1 MLAARLR
8 TSKASKNRVLTWH
21 YALKTSSLTVPIV
34 TAATDLALGIVQ
46 RRTESISR
54 QAEMNDIYSAINSP
68 SVVDST
74 AHPLPPPPL
83 TPAADRYGSLERG
96 ARLYFA
102 PAPTPSVNMTA
113 GTGMD
118 IRLDAVLETPIIVLP
133 RTDRSNE
140 VLVGHLGLITIRN
153 ETFRGFLV
161 DRTDQVP
168 NISKKK
174 RNSIK
179 TGFFHEKNIYVILPK
194 YCILYILM
202 KFSSSSLHF

>member
-1 MLAARLR
+1 MLAVRLR

-54 QAEMNDIYSAINSP
+54 QAEMNDIYSAINSS

-74 AHPLPPPPL
+74 VHPLPPPPL

-168 NISKKK
+168 TISKRKP

-179 TGFFHEKNIYVILPK
+179 TGFFHENSVFLILSQ
-194 YCILYILM
+194 Y
-202 KFSSSSLHF
+202 

>member
-1 MLAARLR
+1 M
-8 TSKASKNRVLTWH
+8 
-21 YALKTSSLTVPIV
+21 TVPIV

-54 QAEMNDIYSAINSP
+54 QAEMNDIYSAINSS

-74 AHPLPPPPL
+74 VHPPPPL

-118 IRLDAVLETPIIVLP
+118 IRLDAVFETPIIVLP

-168 NISKKK
+168 NISKKHEIQSKLDFFMK
-174 RNSIK
+174 RI
-179 TGFFHEKNIYVILPK
+179 F
-194 YCILYILM
+194 M
-202 KFSSSSLHF
+202 

>member
-1 MLAARLR
+1 
-8 TSKASKNRVLTWH
+8 
-21 YALKTSSLTVPIV
+21 
-34 TAATDLALGIVQ
+34 
-46 RRTESISR
+46 
-54 QAEMNDIYSAINSP
+54 MNDIYSAINSP
-68 SVVDST
+68 CVVDST
-74 AHPLPPPPL
+74 VHTLPPPPL

-168 NISKKK
+168 TIFIIKN

-179 TGFFHEKNIYVILPK
+179 TAFSHEKNVIVSIQGPLITVIRGP
-194 YCILYILM
+194 CSI
-202 KFSSSSLHF
+202 LHFDEIFMQQFEFF

>member
-1 MLAARLR
+1 MLNYAKYLYIALR
-8 TSKASKNRVLTWH
+8 MMPWH
-21 YALKTSSLTVPIV
+21 YATPKTSSLTVHIV

-74 AHPLPPPPL
+74 VHPLPPPPL

-168 NISKKK
+168 NI
-174 RNSIK
+174 
-179 TGFFHEKNIYVILPK
+179 
-194 YCILYILM
+194 
-202 KFSSSSLHF
+202 

>member
-1 MLAARLR
+1 MILFFTMESCAKLCQISLHYIAHDAMALR
-8 TSKASKNRVLTWH
+8 KP
-21 YALKTSSLTVPIV
+21 KTSSLTVHIV

-74 AHPLPPPPL
+74 VHHPLPPPPPL

-168 NISKKK
+168 NI
-174 RNSIK
+174 
-179 TGFFHEKNIYVILPK
+179 
-194 YCILYILM
+194 
-202 KFSSSSLHF
+202 

>member
-1 MLAARLR
+1 MLNYATYLYCE
-8 TSKASKNRVLTWH
+8 WH
-21 YALKTSSLTVPIV
+21 YALKTSSLTVHIV

-68 SVVDST
+68 FVVDST
-74 AHPLPPPPL
+74 VHPLPPPPL

-102 PAPTPSVNMTA
+102 PAPTPSVNMTT

-168 NISKKK
+168 NI
-174 RNSIK
+174 
-179 TGFFHEKNIYVILPK
+179 
-194 YCILYILM
+194 
-202 KFSSSSLHF
+202 

>member
-1 MLAARLR
+1 
-8 TSKASKNRVLTWH
+8 
-21 YALKTSSLTVPIV
+21 
-34 TAATDLALGIVQ
+34 LALGIVQ

-68 SVVDST
+68 CVVDST
-74 AHPLPPPPL
+74 VHTLPPPPL

-161 DRTDQVP
+161 DRTDQVLT
-168 NISKKK
+168 IFIKKN

-179 TGFFHEKNIYVILPK
+179 PAFSHEKNVFVSIQGPLITAIRGP
-194 YCILYILM
+194 CSI
-202 KFSSSSLHF
+202 LHFDEIYMQQFEFF